1 MGVFSCNSNTKYRS
15 NLIAVRFLSYATRTV
30 FLNEKGEIVE
40 RGAAETKSELGA
52 LLSDVPSE
60 QHEQVS
66 GLLPTKE
73 KQMNDEPENAEPE
86 AAAPISAKLENT
98 GTDDAESS
106 EERCRKTDLTVFKF
120 YFRFINWRRATIFIV
135 FQTCLAFLSSFPG
148 KRRYQWWVS
157 SFAKFFF
164 LLVTVI
170 WLKWWTDENPDFRDS
185 RTSYYIGVYAAL
197 QGAALVASALVT
209 WLVKPRQH
217 KIL

>member
-1 MGVFSCNSNTKYRS
+1 M
-15 NLIAVRFLSYATRTV
+15 
-30 FLNEKGEIVE
+30 E
-40 RGAAETKSELGA
+40 RGAAETKTELGA

-60 QHEQVS
+60 QHEKVS
-66 GLLPTKE
+66 ELLPTE
-73 KQMNDEPENAEPE
+73 ENLMNAEPE

-98 GTDDAESS
+98 GTDDAESI

-120 YFRFINWRRATIFIV
+120 YFRFINWRRATIFMV

-148 KRRYQWWVS
+148 KHRYHWWVS
-157 SFAKFFF
+157 SPAKFFF

-170 WLKWWTDENPDFRDS
+170 WLKWWTDENPEFRDS

-209 WLVKPRQH
+209 WLVRPRQH
-217 KIL
+217 ENL